1 MLYFKNWNLMIYTN
15 YINLNVYI
23 LRIDEC
29 SATLLES
36 SLDETVDHFALNTN
50 KAGEMNSTLH
60 SWYFIRL
67 QIFKLSEVKWK
78 GMRIL
83 QAHYLC
89 VWNSDRHLT
98 KSMVLYSVRA
108 VHLEAVGS
116 PRHSLFN
123 MVKRP
128 HFNEFSLGKLQTKRK
143 AKPLYLVTPLGF
155 LNR

>member
-1 MLYFKNWNLMIYTN
+1 MFSNVAGKLLRCNRGSLY
-15 YINLNVYI
+15 
-23 LRIDEC
+23 
-29 SATLLES
+29 S
-36 SLDETVDHFALNTN
+36 ALNTD

-67 QIFKLSEVKWK
+67 QFFKRSEVKWE

-116 PRHSLFN
+116 PRHSFFN
-123 MVKRP
+123 MVKGLISMSV
-128 HFNEFSLGKLQTKRK
+128 HLGIYKQRK